1 MPGVGLDLG
10 HLLLLETS
18 WWPRMLSALA
28 EDRAFRRAVWLQKS
42 LLGTTLNTADVLHT
56 KKVLH
61 ENKNRPKGN

>member
-28 EDRAFRRAVWLQKS
+28 EDRAFRGAVWLQKS

-61 ENKNRPKGN
+61 KNKNRPKGN